1 MINLTGKA
9 ALVTGAGG
17 GIGLA
22 TAKALAEAGADV
34 AILDFNP
41 ALFETAKPEVEQYG
55 HKVITIQCD
64 VSKADQV
71 DAAVKATV
79 EAFGRLDILVNNAG
93 ITRDNLLLRME
104 ESEWDAVIATNLK
117 SVYLFCKAVI
127 RPMGKNKGA
136 DGKPCGGV
144 IINTASVIGL
154 FGNVGQLN
162 YGAAKAGVIN
172 MTKTIAKEY
181 GKKKIRCNAV
191 APGFI
196 KTKMTEVLSQEAK
209 DAMAKM
215 IPLQELGE
223 PEDVANAIRF
233 LASDEAAYITGQTL
247 AVSGGMAF

>member
-1 MINLTGKA
+1 MFDFTGKV
-9 ALVTGAGG
+9 ALVTGSGG

-22 TAKALAEAGADV
+22 TAKAFAECGADV
-34 AILDFNP
+34 AVLDFNP
-41 ALFETAKPEVEQYG
+41 ALLETAKPEVEKYG

-71 DAAVKATV
+71 DAAVKQTV

-117 SVYLFCKAVI
+117 SVYLFSKAVI
-127 RPMGKNKGA
+127 RPMGKNKGP

-172 MTKTIAKEY
+172 MTKTISKEY

-223 PEDVANAIRF
+223 PEDVAKAIRF
-233 LASDEAAYITGQTL
+233 LASDDAAYITGQTL

>member
-1 MINLTGKA
+1 MDFTGKV
-9 ALVTGAGG
+9 ALVTGSGG

-34 AILDFNP
+34 AVLDFNP
-41 ALFETAKPEVEQYG
+41 ALLESAKAEVEAYG

-71 DAAVKATV
+71 DNAVKTTI
-79 EAFGRLDILVNNAG
+79 EQLGRLDILVNNAG

-117 SVYLFCKAVI
+117 SVYLFSKAVI
-127 RPMGKNKGA
+127 RPMGKNKGP

-144 IINTASVIGL
+144 IVNVASVIGL

-172 MTKTIAKEY
+172 MTKTISKEY

-223 PEDVANAIRF
+223 PEDVARAIRF

>member
-1 MINLTGKA
+1 MYDFTGKV
-9 ALVTGAGG
+9 ALVTGSGG

-22 TAKALAEAGADV
+22 TAKAFAECGADV
-34 AILDFNP
+34 ALLDFNP
-41 ALFETAKPEVEQYG
+41 ALLETAKPEVEKYG
-55 HKVITIQCD
+55 HRVITLQCD

-71 DAAVKATV
+71 EKAVKDTV
-79 EAFGRLDILVNNAG
+79 EQLGRIDILVNNAG
-93 ITRDNLLLRME
+93 ITRDNLLLRMDE
-104 ESEWDAVIATNLK
+104 AEWDAVLATNLK
-117 SVYLFCKAVI
+117 SVFLFSKAVI
-127 RPMGKNKGA
+127 RPMGKNRGS
-136 DGKPCGGV
+136 DGKPCGGC

-154 FGNVGQLN
+154 FGNVGQAN

-172 MTKTIAKEY
+172 FTKTFSKEY

-223 PEDVANAIRF
+223 PEDVAKAIRF
-233 LASDEAAYITGQTL
+233 LASDEASYITGQTL

>member
-1 MINLTGKA
+1 MYDFSGKV

-22 TAKALAEAGADV
+22 TAKAFAECGADV
-34 AILDFNP
+34 AIIDFNP
-41 ALFETAKPEVEQYG
+41 ALLEAAKAEVEAFG
-55 HKVITIQCD
+55 HKVITVQCD

-71 DAAVKATV
+71 ENAVKTTV
-79 EAFGRLDILVNNAG
+79 TELGRIDILVNNAG
-93 ITRDNLLLRME
+93 ITRDNLLLRMPE
-104 ESEWDAVIATNLK
+104 EEWDAVLTTNLK
-117 SVYLFCKAVI
+117 SVFLFSKAVI
-127 RPMGKNKGA
+127 RPMGKNRNA
-136 DGKPCGGV
+136 EGKPCGGCIV
-144 IINTASVIGL
+144 NTASVIGL
-154 FGNVGQLN
+154 FGNVGQAN

-172 MTKTIAKEY
+172 FTKTFAKEY

-223 PEDVANAIRF
+223 PEDVAKAIRF
-233 LASDEAAYITGQTL
+233 LASDEASYITGQTL
-247 AVSGGMAF
+247 PVSGGMAF

>member
-1 MINLTGKA
+1 MDFTGKV
-9 ALVTGAGG
+9 ALVTGSGG

-41 ALFETAKPEVEQYG
+41 ALLETAKAEVEAYG

-71 DAAVKATV
+71 DAAVKATID
-79 EAFGRLDILVNNAG
+79 AFGRLDILVNNAG

-104 ESEWDAVIATNLK
+104 ENEWDAVIATNLK
-117 SVYLFCKAVI
+117 SVYLFSKAVI

-144 IINTASVIGL
+144 IINVASVIGL

-172 MTKTIAKEY
+172 MTKTISKEY

-223 PEDVANAIRF
+223 PEDVARAIRF
-233 LASDEAAYITGQTL
+233 LASDEASYITGQTL